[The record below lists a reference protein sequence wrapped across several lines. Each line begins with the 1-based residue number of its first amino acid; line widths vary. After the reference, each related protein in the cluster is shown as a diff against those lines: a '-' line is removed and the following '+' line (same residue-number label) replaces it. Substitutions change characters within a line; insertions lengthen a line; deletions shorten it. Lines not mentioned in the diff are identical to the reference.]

1 MHVPVNGTIVLN
13 TLDPFRLIVF
23 LNLQPDLLPLNVT
36 LDPENRP
43 LPTLMAIYELPP
55 PNTRVNILKKE
66 ID

>member
-23 LNLQPDLLPLNVT
+23 LNLQPDLLPVNVT

-55 PNTRVNILKKE
+55 NTRVNILKKE